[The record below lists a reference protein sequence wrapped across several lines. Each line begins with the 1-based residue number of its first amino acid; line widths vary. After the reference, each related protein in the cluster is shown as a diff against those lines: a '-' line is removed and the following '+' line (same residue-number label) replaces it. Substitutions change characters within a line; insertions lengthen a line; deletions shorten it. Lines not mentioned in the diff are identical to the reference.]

1 VLIPFLL
8 GGSVPDFGKDFVFV
22 TQYIRN
28 LCGGS
33 QPILAHASDGHT
45 YVVKFANNLQ
55 GPNLLFNES
64 VGSSLYRACGLPVPE
79 WRPLEVSEDFLNK
92 NPDCWMQTPEG
103 RLRPVSGLCFG
114 SRYLG
119 ESGKRIFEIL
129 PSSSFSQIRN
139 KTGFWLAWLIDICA
153 EHGDNRQAIFVEDA
167 DGWLDSYFVDYGHL
181 FGGPNADQK
190 KHFHASRYLDPRIY
204 VEVTLQTLHEIKNV
218 IQTLNA
224 DSLRQEIEA
233 IPTEWKHMSALDG
246 FERCI
251 QRLSEPSLVQNILD
265 TMVDAIERRSES
277 ENPGNERK
285 HPSEVLRFGV
295 WGAGAG
301 QSLVYHSACA

>member
-1 VLIPFLL
+1 M
-8 GGSVPDFGKDFVFV
+8 PDFGKDLAVV
-22 TQYIRN
+22 TQFIRN
-28 LCGGS
+28 LRGS
-33 QPILAHASDGHT
+33 SQSILAQASDGHT
-45 YVVKFANNLQ
+45 YVVKFANNLKES
-55 GPNLLFNES
+55 NLLFNES
-64 VGSSLYRACGLPVPE
+64 AGSVLYRACGLPVPE
-79 WRPLEVSEDFLNK
+79 WRPLVVSEAFLDK
-92 NPDCWMQTPEG
+92 NPGCWMETPEG
-103 RLRPVSGLCFG
+103 CIQPASGLCFG

-129 PSSSFSQIRN
+129 PGSSFSRIRN
-139 KTGFWLAWLIDICA
+139 RTDFWLAWLIDICA
-153 EHGDNRQAIFVEDA
+153 EHSDNRQAIFVEDA

-190 KHFHASRYLDPRIY
+190 KNFRASRYLDARIY
-204 VEVTLQTLHEIKNV
+204 VEVALQTLQEIKNV
-218 IQTLNA
+218 VQTLNA

-233 IPTEWKHMSALDG
+233 IPAEWKHVSALDG

-251 QRLSEPSLVQNILD
+251 QRLSEPFLVQNILD

-285 HPSEVLRFGV
+285 LPSEVLRFGV
-295 WGAGAG
+295 WGAGAE